1 MRLIGYLHS
10 TLAENYQYDTTSPSL
25 EIVEKTLI
33 KQCTPFL
40 NILRG
45 GKKVLFRGSSVTAKN
60 VGLIKQKSFLNTN
73 RKPKDTPKWLHD
85 YLNKKMSDIAGWP
98 VRNGVSVTPEAWQ
111 AQDYGTL
118 NLFFPIGKFEWAFL
132 SGVYDLY
139 AKLNSVIRNV
149 AAAILEDEKEE
160 ARRRGEIKTREEIE
174 ELIKW
179 GFRIEGDFPKSEK
192 NLSNYMKM
200 SQKERKEFDR
210 MTSFHTEETKKW
222 EERAGTMLR
231 NWPKEWME
239 RDEQW
244 KAIDD
249 FLDGK
254 IKPNEDWTTA
264 SPDGG
269 HRGEVMFNCKEYYL
283 FNFRER
289 HTADIKTLFQR
300 LGIPPKSYKHSMPG
314 SPSEWA

>member
-10 TLAENYQYDTTSPSL
+10 TLSENYQYDTLSPSL
-25 EIVEKTLI
+25 DIVEKTLI

-60 VGLIKQKSFLNTN
+60 VGLIKQKSFLDTK

-85 YLNKKMSDIAGWP
+85 YLNKKMGEIAGWP
-98 VRNGVSVTPEAWQ
+98 VRNGISVTPEAWQ

-118 NLFFPIGKFEWAFL
+118 NLFFPIGGNFEWAFL
-132 SGVYDLY
+132 SDVYDLY
-139 AKLNSVIRNV
+139 AKMMRTIRG
-149 AAAILEDEKEE
+149 AAAEILEQEKEA
-160 ARRRGEIKTREEIE
+160 ARARGEIKTREEVE
-174 ELIKW
+174 DLIKNAY
-179 GFRIEGDFPKSEK
+179 RMNDKEK
-192 NLSNYMKM
+192 GISNYQAM
-200 SQKERKEFDR
+200 SQKEREEFER
-210 MTSFHTEETKKW
+210 LTSFHTEETKKW
-222 EERAGTMLR
+222 EERAGTPLR
-231 NWPKEWME
+231 GWKKEWME

-244 KAIDD
+244 KAIDN

-264 SPDGG
+264 TPHGG
-269 HRGEVMFNCKEYYL
+269 HRGEIMFNCKEYYL

-289 HTADIKTLFQR
+289 HTTDIKTLFQR